1 MMLLLFALLL
11 VLAVLAVVLAYPFG
25 VMSLEF
31 VTALAVVA
39 LGVIAW
45 FLYDRVK
52 QIIVWIN
59 GKPIDGGPPGVVLR
73 GVDWWIKKSTFQMGP
88 NNALGDPEPNKPVLP
103 PPVGF

>member
-52 QIIVWIN
+52 QIIFLIHQST
-59 GKPIDGGPPGVVLR
+59 PRSTTPGGPPSIG
-73 GVDWWIKKSTFQMGP
+73 
-88 NNALGDPEPNKPVLP
+88 LP
-103 PPVGF
+103 LIQTMICFTRS